1 MNAPIG
7 IFDSG
12 VGGLTVAK
20 AIRDLL
26 PNEDV
31 IYFGDTAHLP
41 YGEKSPE
48 AIRNYS
54 LGIANFLVKSGA
66 KAIVI
71 ACNSA
76 SSVATEILRETF
88 EPQVPVINVI
98 DPVIRAIES
107 SVQDIGIIGT
117 RATIGS
123 GVYQDKIAKQ
133 HPNVH
138 IHALATPLLVP
149 VIEEGL
155 EKSEIAIKTAE
166 HYLGLPEMQKI
177 DALIPGCTHY
187 PLLTELFNKILGDGT
202 TLMDTPNIV
211 AGHVKDVLT
220 TSNLLSTQESEGSSS
235 FYVSDYTPTFERIA
249 RHFFRKEIQLSELDI
264 WK

>member
-1 MNAPIG
+1 MNKPIG

-20 AIRDLL
+20 AIRDVL

-54 LGIANFLVKSGA
+54 MGIADFLVKSGA

-76 SSVATEILRETF
+76 SSVATELLRENF

-98 DPVIRAIES
+98 DPVIRAINPS
-107 SVQDIGIIGT
+107 IHDIGIIGT

-123 GVYQDKIAKQ
+123 GVYQDKIASI
-133 HPNVH
+133 HPNVA

-155 EKSEIAIKTAE
+155 EKSEIATKTAE

-187 PLLTELFNKILGDGT
+187 PLLTDLFNQILGEET
-202 TLMDTPNIV
+202 VLMDTPNIV
-211 AGHVKDVLT
+211 AQHVKEVLT
-220 TSNLLSTQESEGSSS
+220 SSNMLNGGVQEGSAS
-235 FYVSDYTPTFERIA
+235 FFVSDFTPTFERIA

>member
-1 MNAPIG
+1 MNNPIG

-20 AIRDLL
+20 AIRKLL
-26 PNEDV
+26 PQEDV

-54 LGIANFLVKSGA
+54 LRIAEFLVESGA

-76 SSVATEILRETF
+76 SAVATDLLKDRF
-88 EPQVPVINVI
+88 EPNIPVVNVI
-98 DPVIRAIES
+98 DPVVQAINKNITD
-107 SVQDIGIIGT
+107 VGIIGT

-123 GVYQDKIAKQ
+123 GVYQDKITTAYTDKK
-133 HPNVH
+133 V
-138 IHALATPLLVP
+138 HALATPLLVP
-149 VIEEGL
+149 IIEEGL
-155 EKSEIAIKTAE
+155 EKSIIAKQALE
-166 HYLGLPEMQKI
+166 HYLSMPEMENIQ
-177 DALIPGCTHY
+177 ALIPGCTHY
-187 PLLTELFNKILGDGT
+187 PLLSKTLRELLGKNT
-202 TLMDTPNIV
+202 VLIDTPNIV
-211 AGHVKDVLT
+211 AKHTLNVLT
-220 TSNLLSTQESEGSSS
+220 VNDLLAHRGSPGRSK
-235 FYVSDYTPTFERIA
+235 FFVSDYTPTFERIA
-249 RHFFRKEIQLSELDI
+249 RNFFKEKVELTELDI